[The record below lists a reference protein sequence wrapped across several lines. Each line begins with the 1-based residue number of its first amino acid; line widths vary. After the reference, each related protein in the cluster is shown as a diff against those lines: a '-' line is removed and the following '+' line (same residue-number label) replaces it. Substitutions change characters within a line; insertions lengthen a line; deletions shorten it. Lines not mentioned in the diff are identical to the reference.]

1 MSTRSLTLIVLLAAV
16 AAGCAPAA
24 APTEP
29 APTEPP
35 TAAPQPTEPPA
46 AEPTAAEVAASP
58 ATFTFVAGETIA
70 RFVVDEVLSGN
81 PKTVV
86 GETDAV
92 TGAITLD
99 WSAPTQAALGPI
111 EVDLSGLE
119 TDSGFR
125 NRAIREAILQSDKEE
140 NRLATFTATEISGL
154 PESVTPGASYELTIT
169 GDLTIKGTTRQVSFD
184 AVVTPIS
191 EDRIEGTA
199 SLAVPYADF
208 GVDIPFLPPQV
219 ASVED
224 IVSLEIDLVAAR

>member
-46 AEPTAAEVAASP
+46 AEPTAAEVAAGP

-92 TGAITLD
+92 TGAIT
-99 WSAPTQAALGPI
+99 SIGAPLRRPRWVRSKST
-111 EVDLSGLE
+111 
-119 TDSGFR
+119 
-125 NRAIREAILQSDKEE
+125 
-140 NRLATFTATEISGL
+140 
-154 PESVTPGASYELTIT
+154 
-169 GDLTIKGTTRQVSFD
+169 
-184 AVVTPIS
+184 
-191 EDRIEGTA
+191 
-199 SLAVPYADF
+199 
-208 GVDIPFLPPQV
+208 
-219 ASVED
+219 
-224 IVSLEIDLVAAR
+224 

>member
-1 MSTRSLTLIVLLAAV
+1 MSTRSLILIVLLAAV
-16 AAGCAPAA
+16 AVGCAPAA
-24 APTEP
+24 PPEP
-29 APTEPP
+29 APTDPP

-46 AEPTAAEVAASP
+46 AEPTTAEVAAGP
-58 ATFTFVAGETIA
+58 ATYTFVAGETIA
-70 RFVVDEVLSGN
+70 RFVVEEVLSGN

-92 TGAITLD
+92 TGTISLD
-99 WSAPTQAALGPI
+99 WGAPTQAALGPI

-140 NRLATFTATEISGL
+140 NRLATFTATEIGGL
-154 PESVTPGASYELTIT
+154 PASVTPGTSYELTIT

-184 AVVTPIS
+184 AIVTPVS
-191 EDRIEGTA
+191 GDRIEGSA
-199 SLAVPYADF
+199 SLSVPYADF

-224 IVSLEIDLVAAR
+224 IVRLEIDLVAAR